1 MDDYRNDRI
10 IYDEGW
16 QKVSTEQVVVPLS
29 DKEATEKENTSK
41 QEVKETKKKKQHSF
55 PPLVSIQ
62 LVICIMIAVVLFA
75 LKFMDSDVFSALSEW
90 YHDMSEITL
99 VPNSTFENFDL
110 SEYLPA
116 STDQLLSTK
125 DEI

>member
-16 QKVSTEQVVVPLS
+16 QKVSVPQVFEPVADEETDDIEKTEIS
-29 DKEATEKENTSK
+29 EKKKE
-41 QEVKETKKKKQHSF
+41 KKKKEHRF
-55 PPLVSIQ
+55 PALVSIQ
-62 LVICIMIAVVLFA
+62 LVICIMIAVVAFT
-75 LKFMDSDVFSALSEW
+75 LKIMDSDVFSKLSDW
-90 YHDMSEITL
+90 YHNMSEVTL

-110 SEYLPA
+110 SSYLPA
-116 STDQLLSTK
+116 TSDQLSSTK

>member
-16 QKVSTEQVVVPLS
+16 QKVSTPQVFEPVS
-29 DKEATEKENTSK
+29 EEETTDTENA
-41 QEVKETKKKKQHSF
+41 QEPKKKETKKKKQHSF
-55 PPLVSIQ
+55 PALISIQ
-62 LVICIMIAVVLFA
+62 LVICIVIAVVVFT
-75 LKFMDSDVFSALSEW
+75 LKFMDSQVFSKIKDW
-90 YHDMSEITL
+90 YHDMSEVTL

-116 STDQLLSTK
+116 SVDQLSSTK
-125 DEI
+125 DEV